1 MKITRLNADFGN
13 STNNFLVDSY
23 YFEIPTCVV
32 ELTKDQAEGFFT
44 NSVENVNDLLER
56 LLVST
61 NINDTERFFLVGK
74 LAEGNPYANNH
85 VGSMHDKVTSDIPYV
100 TFLAGMIYQYQNNL
114 HNQEEKKSS
123 KGIEIDSMKMML
135 PIWLL
140 KKEAKFSI
148 AQEKMAKRFIGEHSV
163 KLLTPGME
171 TEVKINVKQA
181 KCYIESEVGRW
192 SLKYKMLNDTKES
205 VTIIEKRTDSKIF
218 DTTETV
224 LVDIGG
230 GSTDAVLLTKGLNTP
245 ISKDSF
251 QVIQIDPFLGRLEQ
265 LFKEK
270 LIEYFSDLRSLECF
284 IVENYGSQR
293 YILKNHNTGSKVDLT
308 QPITEML
315 KEYADILVYKVM
327 DPFSRDSKRTLKYI
341 YFGGE
346 APILEPYIKEAV
358 KRSTNEE
365 IMENNHYFLSQLME
379 ESKDEIFKPTA
390 RTINL
395 AALEILSLNER
406 KTS

>member
-1 MKITRLNADFGN
+1 MNITRLNADFGN

-32 ELTKDQAEGFFT
+32 EISKDQAEGFFT
-44 NSVENVNDLLER
+44 NVVEDVNDLLDR

-61 NINDTERFFLVGK
+61 TINETERFFLVGK
-74 LAEGNPYANNH
+74 LAENNPYANNH
-85 VGSMHDKVTSDIPYV
+85 VGRMHDKVTSDIPYV
-100 TFLAGMIYQYQNNL
+100 TFLAGMIYQYKNSL
-114 HNQEEKKSS
+114 PEVTKSN
-123 KGIEIDSMKMML
+123 EIVIDNMKMML

-140 KKEAKFSI
+140 KKEGKFSI
-148 AQEKMAKRFIGEHSV
+148 GQQKMAKRFTGEHSV

-171 TEVKINVKQA
+171 SEVKINVKQA

-192 SLKYKMLNDTKES
+192 SLKYKMLNDSENNA
-205 VTIIEKRTDSKIF
+205 TIIEKRAEVKLF
-218 DTTETV
+218 EDTEAV

-230 GSTDAVLLTKGLNTP
+230 GSTDAVVLSKGLNAP

-251 QVIQIDPFLGRLEQ
+251 QVIQIVPFLGRLEK
-265 LFKEK
+265 LLKEK
-270 LIEYFSDLRSLECF
+270 LIENFTDLRSLESF
-284 IVENYGSQR
+284 IVDNYLSQR
-293 YILKNHNTGSKVDLT
+293 YVLKNHNTGSRIDLT
-308 QPITEML
+308 EPITDML
-315 KEYADILVYKVM
+315 KEYADLLVYKVM
-327 DPFSRDSKRTLKYI
+327 DPFSGNSKRPLKYI

-358 KRSTNEE
+358 KRNTTEE
-365 IMENNHYFLSQLME
+365 IMENNHYFLGQLVE

-395 AALEILSLNER
+395 AALEILSLNE
-406 KTS
+406 KKSS